1 MKRFEEMG
9 AWQKA
14 REFMNHLYDATEH
27 AGFAADP
34 SLKDGMRRTSVAIMS
49 NLAEAFEH
57 AGLSEFYNYATLAR
71 GLAAE
76 LRSQLYVAGDRKYL
90 DEKQLEAVHNE
101 LRDLARAITG
111 LRTSSKD
118 REAR

>member
-1 MKRFEEMG
+1 MG

-14 REFMNHLYDATEH
+14 RAFMNSIYDATSAE
-27 AGFAADP
+27 GFAADP
-34 SLKDGMRRTSVAIMS
+34 SLKDGMRRTAVAVMS

-57 AGLSEFYNYATLAR
+57 AGLAEFYNYATLAR
-71 GLAAE
+71 GLTAE
-76 LRSQLYVAGDRKYL
+76 LRSQLYVAADRKYL
-90 DEKQLEAVHNE
+90 DAAKLETVHDE